1 MTAPTET
8 PATAPADQPTPVP
21 PYAPERHV
29 EIDRIRFAAALA
41 ATACCDAYG
50 ERVLPVQRGAR

>member
-8 PATAPADQPTPVP
+8 PATAPADQPAPVP
-21 PYAPERHV
+21 PYAPERRDAV
-29 EIDRIRFAAALA
+29 ERLEFAAALA

>member
-1 MTAPTET
+1 MSTPTVPA
-8 PATAPADQPTPVP
+8 PATEPPEAPIPV
-21 PYAPERHV
+21 PYAPERRTAI
-29 EIDRIRFAAALA
+29 ERLEFAAALA